1 MEEYNLPKSD
11 INILKKNSI
20 FYKNFIDSVDTRVT
34 KECLIINKKEYI
46 FPISDGITNVYFN
59 NSTNIESISIL
70 FGDIVYDEIKPSKNK
85 FVKNKLYDFTVPT
98 RYLNKSMKLVVK
110 SSNDDFI
117 YRLYYTN
124 ISIINYKEFYNYIFR
139 NFVFHT
145 GDGFLITK
153 GNIYSKDNRS
163 DILENYIYECLKLIR
178 VKNSTVFR
186 IVDKDT
192 INMLREEFPNIE
204 FNYCWIR
211 NSYGQNIMHIY
222 ALINEEKENEINEF
236 CKLNS
241 IDNYEAER
249 IYTNMNYVDDIMYF
263 DDIFILDKRLKEFL
277 FKMLV
282 FENKNDGIEQ
292 LTDEYLECVY
302 EVC

>member
-11 INILKKNSI
+11 INLLKKYSI
-20 FYKNFIDSVDTRVT
+20 FYKNFIDSVDTKSK
-34 KECLIINKKEYI
+34 KEYLIIDKKEYI
-46 FPISDGITNVYFN
+46 FPISDGINNIYFN

-70 FGDIVYDEIKPSKNK
+70 FGDIVYDEVEPSKNK
-85 FVKNKLYDFTVPT
+85 FVKNKLYDFIVPT
-98 RYLNKSMKLVVK
+98 RYLNQPMKLVVK
-110 SSNDDFI
+110 STKDDFS

-124 ISIINYKEFYNYIFR
+124 INIINYKEFYNYIFK

-153 GNIYSKDNRS
+153 GNIYSKDNLS
-163 DILENYIYECLKLIR
+163 DILENYIYESLKLIE

-204 FNYCWIR
+204 FNYCWTR

-222 ALINEEKENEINEF
+222 ALINEEKKNEINEF
-236 CKLNS
+236 CKLNF
-241 IDNYEAER
+241 IDNYKAER

-263 DDIFILDKRLKEFL
+263 DDIFIIDKRLKEFL

-282 FENKNDGIEQ
+282 FENKNDGIEK
-292 LTDEYLECVY
+292 LSDEYLECVY